1 MRIRTEAARVR
12 KAVAVAAVAAALF
25 AGPATAAHADGGDPP
40 AAPAASAQP
49 SAAPSDAP
57 SDAPAD
63 PSAQPSDGASDAPK
77 ESVPESTTDHAPPAP
92 TSEEQPTQQ
101 LDKIAQ
107 DHAALGVFGDASAPV
122 LVLPAGTS
130 ADEQAQVTAQVP
142 ADAHATVK
150 ASQFTQAD
158 LDSLGKTVTDRQWA
172 PEAGTYAVS
181 TEYDAQSDKLR
192 VRSDAPD
199 SALQQLSDAHP
210 GQLETSQSR
219 MEPQNTRFA
228 DWSPFWGGNALIGAT
243 GGGQC
248 TGGVAVKDWPGGDK
262 LLTSAHCYGWWVNV
276 YNRNYSGGANSNSY
290 VGKVYK
296 RDTDVDAEELSGTDY
311 APIIYTGGSA
321 ISGSHVRVFGK
332 QPVYFGLQVCVSG
345 AVSFNHCGH
354 PISNGQFNICWSGT
368 DVCIKNNT
376 GFVFEKGG
384 TNFPNY
390 NNGLET
396 KPGDSGAPIYITDRS
411 GIAAYIVGL
420 NAGAV
425 WDNCCGRRTIH
436 MVGVKLDDILAKF
449 GSDLITTS

>member
-1 MRIRTEAARVR
+1 MR

-25 AGPATAAHADGGDPP
+25 AAPATAAHADGGDPP
-40 AAPAASAQP
+40 AAPAASAPP
-49 SAAPSDAP
+49 SA
-57 SDAPAD
+57 
-63 PSAQPSDGASDAPK
+63 DAPK
-77 ESVPESTTDHAPPAP
+77 ETVPESTAGSAAPPAP
-92 TSEEQPTQQ
+92 TSEEQAAQQ
-101 LDKIAQ
+101 LDKVAK
-107 DHAALGVFGDASAPV
+107 DHAALGVFGDPGAPI

-130 ADEQAQVTAQVP
+130 ADEQAQATAQVP

-150 ASQFTQAD
+150 TSQFTQAD

-172 PEAGTYAVS
+172 PDAGTYAVS
-181 TEYDAQSDKLR
+181 TEYDALSDKLR
-192 VRSDAPD
+192 VRSDASD
-199 SALQQLSDAHP
+199 SALRQLNDAHP

-243 GGGQC
+243 GGNQC
-248 TGGVAVKDWPGGDK
+248 TGGVAVKDYPGGDK

-296 RDTDVDAEELSGTDY
+296 RNTDVDAEELSGTDY
-311 APIIYTGGSA
+311 APIIYTGGSQ
-321 ISGSHVRVFGK
+321 ISGSHIRVFGK

-368 DVCIKNNT
+368 DVCIKNNS

-411 GIAAYIVGL
+411 GIAAYIVGV
-420 NAGAV
+420 NAGAI
-425 WDNCCGRRTIH
+425 WDNCCGKRTIH

-449 GSDLITTS
+449 GSELITTS

>member
-1 MRIRTEAARVR
+1 VRIRTQTARVR
-12 KAVAVAAVAAALF
+12 KAAAVAAVAAALF
-25 AGPATAAHADGGDPP
+25 AAPATAAHADGVDPSP
-40 AAPAASAQP
+40 APAS
-49 SAAPSDAP
+49 SAPS
-57 SDAPAD
+57 D
-63 PSAQPSDGASDAPK
+63 PSAQSSDGTSDAPK
-77 ESVPESTTDHAPPAP
+77 ESVPESTAASAPPAP
-92 TSEEQPTQQ
+92 SAEEQAAQQ
-101 LDKIAQ
+101 LDKIAK
-107 DHAALGVFGDASAPV
+107 DHAALGVFGDASAPI

-130 ADEQAQVTAQVP
+130 ADEQAQVTAQIP

-150 ASQFTQAD
+150 TSQFTRST
-158 LDSLGKTVTDRQWA
+158 LDSLDKTVTDRQWA
-172 PEAGTYAVS
+172 PDAATYGVS
-181 TEYDAQSDKLR
+181 AQYDAQSDRLQ

-199 SALQQLSDAHP
+199 AALQQLSDAHP
-210 GQLETSQSR
+210 GRLATSQSR

-243 GGGQC
+243 GGNQC

-276 YNRNYSGGANSNSY
+276 YNRNYSGGANTNSY

-311 APIIYTGGSA
+311 APIIYTGGSQ
-321 ISGSHVRVFGK
+321 ISGSHIRVFGK

-354 PISNGQFNICWSGT
+354 PISNGQINICWPGT
-368 DVCIKNNT
+368 DVCIKNNS

-384 TNFPNY
+384 TNFPSY

-411 GIAAYIVGL
+411 GIAAYIVGV
-420 NAGAV
+420 NAGAF
-425 WDNCCGRRTIH
+425 WDNCCGRNTIH
-436 MVGVKLDDILAKF
+436 MVGVKLDDILQKF

>member
-25 AGPATAAHADGGDPP
+25 AAPATAAHADGGDPP
-40 AAPAASAQP
+40 AAPAASAPP
-49 SAAPSDAP
+49 SADAGGT
-57 SDAPAD
+57 S
-63 PSAQPSDGASDAPK
+63 GASDAGDAPK
-77 ESVPESTTDHAPPAP
+77 ETVPESTAGSATPPAP
-92 TSEEQPTQQ
+92 TSEEQAAQQ
-101 LDKIAQ
+101 LDKVAK
-107 DHAALGVFGDASAPV
+107 DHAALGVFGDPGAPI

-130 ADEQAQVTAQVP
+130 ADEQAQATAQVP
-142 ADAHATVK
+142 ADAHATVRT
-150 ASQFTQAD
+150 SQFTQAD
-158 LDSLGKTVTDRQWA
+158 LDSLGRTVTDRQWA
-172 PEAGTYAVS
+172 PDAGTYAVS
-181 TEYDAQSDKLR
+181 TEYDALSDKLR
-192 VRSDAPD
+192 VRSDASE
-199 SALQQLSDAHP
+199 SALQQLNDAHP

-248 TGGVAVKDWPGGDK
+248 TGGVAVKDYPGGDK

-296 RDTDVDAEELSGTDY
+296 RNTDVDAEELSGTDY
-311 APIIYTGGSA
+311 APIIYTGGSQ

-345 AVSFNHCGH
+345 AVSLNHCGH

-368 DVCIKNNT
+368 DVCIKNNS

-411 GIAAYIVGL
+411 GIAAYIVGV
-420 NAGAV
+420 NAGAI

-449 GSDLITTS
+449 GSELITTS